1 MGVIGQSVL
10 GESCAS
16 VNDHEDVGD
25 ATSFLATN
33 NQLID
38 QEAGQ
43 QEQEAT
49 ATQELDE
56 SSAQEQNPLSS
67 LNKVLQKAAALSKAG
82 QMNAKE
88 TQIYTDLLKAL
99 KSAQGVMTKQMQD
112 LIKSQAKALS
122 DSTGTKSA
130 PSTASTKVAT
140 ELEKAQSAQVKSLE
154 LQREANQLLNE
165 KAALKTQAYQAEK
178 SKNAS
183 TDAAAQNIKKLA
195 DELSSVDSS
204 IKDAQAKERQ
214 DLKAQDQKALAT
226 YLKVVADKKAITSG
240 ANDTKTALEAKKQT
254 INYQIGNATYKQAGT
269 IVSGERKLQSIQAKQ
284 KKVADALNK
293 VKALLKATKEKQAG
307 IMKTVHKLSTSM

>member
-1 MGVIGQSVL
+1 MGVIGQSIL

-165 KAALKTQAYQAEK
+165 KAALKTQA
-178 SKNAS
+178 
-183 TDAAAQNIKKLA
+183 
-195 DELSSVDSS
+195 
-204 IKDAQAKERQ
+204 
-214 DLKAQDQKALAT
+214 
-226 YLKVVADKKAITSG
+226 
-240 ANDTKTALEAKKQT
+240 
-254 INYQIGNATYKQAGT
+254 
-269 IVSGERKLQSIQAKQ
+269 
-284 KKVADALNK
+284 
-293 VKALLKATKEKQAG
+293 
-307 IMKTVHKLSTSM
+307 